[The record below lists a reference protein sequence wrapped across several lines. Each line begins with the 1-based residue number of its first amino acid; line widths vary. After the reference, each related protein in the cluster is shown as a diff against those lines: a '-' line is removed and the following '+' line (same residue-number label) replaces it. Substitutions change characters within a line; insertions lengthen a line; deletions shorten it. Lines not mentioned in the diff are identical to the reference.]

1 MTSFFFCKCKDVVIL
16 STIIKKPR
24 KLIPSVYIHITVM
37 FRQCCLTFHTLHEDV
52 GLIEFSILCATL
64 NDVQN
69 PDYAAAIELRVQLY
83 MFIHVNKFTQ
93 QPTAY
98 STNTQ
103 TLRTLR
109 KSLRETNRLLV
120 TRWQYIFLWRHLIT
134 VLHLGWRNMYRLCN
148 SGCSRTKM

>member
-1 MTSFFFCKCKDVVIL
+1 
-16 STIIKKPR
+16 
-24 KLIPSVYIHITVM
+24 M

-109 KSLRETNRLLV
+109 KSLRETRSSITSLRETNRLLV
-120 TRWQYIFLWRHLIT
+120 TRWQYIFL
-134 VLHLGWRNMYRLCN
+134 
-148 SGCSRTKM
+148 